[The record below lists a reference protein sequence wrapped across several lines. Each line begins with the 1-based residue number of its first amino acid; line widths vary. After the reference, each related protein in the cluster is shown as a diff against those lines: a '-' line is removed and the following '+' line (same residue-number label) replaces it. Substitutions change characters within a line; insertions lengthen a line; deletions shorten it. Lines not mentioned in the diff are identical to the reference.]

1 MFFKFIFRGRVILL
15 DVISFS
21 KMHLRNSKLKKIA
34 DNWAE
39 SEDEFIENEDDDD
52 EEYVSSFTRIRKNE
66 NIKMRTKGSKK
77 KNRKTKITR
86 KIALTGPKS
95 KISKKK
101 KKEKHQWFPTH
112 SKSFSRNDI
121 QFLGD
126 DTLPDAILKLETP
139 YEFFE
144 YFFNDDVTGLI
155 VKESNRYCDQK
166 WPDKGRELTKIELS
180 QFIGICSLMS
190 VIQMPNTRLYWG
202 PITGNQLIKETMSV
216 NKFEQIK
223 QQLHFNDNAKMVP
236 KEDVDH
242 DRIYKIRPLV
252 NALIKRF
259 QEVPLEK
266 SLSVDEQLCSTK
278 CRSII
283 KQYLPMKPHKW
294 GFKFHVLSGS
304 HSGFCY
310 DFEVFTGCENDERK
324 RLANEKDLGSSANIV
339 IRLLRIV
346 PDFQNYIVCFD
357 NYFSNLPLI
366 NQLSKR
372 GIHALATVR
381 RNRLHNEKLPK
392 EKVIMSL
399 DRGSSFEMVTRIDTT
414 EIVSVSWRDTKIVNL
429 VSNFVGTNPMQTV
442 ERFDKKSKKRI
453 TVDCPSIVKQYNS
466 YMGGVDFLDSMIGRN
481 KIKLRSKKWYMR
493 IYFHLLDLT
502 TTNAW
507 ILYRRVNFH
516 RGVEKKHLMTFGKFR
531 LTLGQTLCKKNQIHQ
546 KIGRPPTTLSLQISK
561 KRQHHSS
568 CPIPPKE
575 VRLDKTD
582 HWAIWNDKRLRCK
595 KPKCKWLT
603 SIRCS
608 KCQLSLCCNK
618 QRNCFHEFHHC

>member
-1 MFFKFIFRGRVILL
+1 MR
-15 DVISFS
+15 
-21 KMHLRNSKLKKIA
+21 LRNSKLKKIVN
-34 DNWAE
+34 NWDE
-39 SEDEFIENEDDDD
+39 SEDEFIENEDNDD
-52 EEYVSSFTRIRKNE
+52 EEYDASITRIRKKS
-66 NIKMRTKGSKK
+66 NIKKLKKTKK
-77 KNRKTKITR
+77 KNKKTKTTR
-86 KIALTGPKS
+86 K
-95 KISKKK
+95 KIVAKPTFKTSK
-101 KKEKHQWFPTH
+101 KKEKHRWYPAH
-112 SKSFSRNDI
+112 AKSFAVNDVE
-121 QFLGD
+121 FLGD
-126 DTLPDAILKLETP
+126 DTLPDEILKLTTP

-144 YFFNDDVTGLI
+144 YFFNNDVSELI
-155 VKESNRYCDQK
+155 IKESNRYCDQK
-166 WPDKGRELTKIELS
+166 WPDKERQQLTKAELN

-190 VIQMPNTRLYWG
+190 VVQMPNTRLYWA
-202 PITGNQLIKETMSV
+202 PITGNQLIKNTMPV
-216 NKFEQIK
+216 NRFEQIK
-223 QQLHFNDNAKMVP
+223 QQLHFNDNEKMVP
-236 KEDVDH
+236 KEDVNH

-252 NALIKRF
+252 DTLIKRF
-259 QEVPLEK
+259 QQVPLEK

-278 CRSII
+278 CRSVI

-310 DFEVFTGCENDERK
+310 DFEVFTGRENDECK
-324 RLANEKDLGSSANIV
+324 RLSSEIDLGSSANIV

-357 NYFSNLPLI
+357 NYFSNLSLI

-372 GIHALATVR
+372 GIHSLATVR
-381 RNRLHNEKLPK
+381 RNRLHNAQLPK

-399 DRGSSFEMVTRIDTT
+399 DRGSSFEMVTKIDTT

-442 ERFDKKSKKRI
+442 ERFDKKSKKKI

-481 KIKLRSKKWYMR
+481 KIKIRSKKWYMR

-502 TTNAW
+502 STNAW

-516 RGVEKKHLMTFGKFR
+516 RGVEKKRLMTFGDFR
-531 LTLGQTLCKKNQIHQ
+531 LKLGQTLCQKDHIHQ
-546 KIGRPPTTLSLQISK
+546 RAGRPPTTLGLRIAR
-561 KRQHHSS
+561 KRKHQSS

-582 HWAIWNDKRLRCK
+582 HWAIWYDKRLQCK
-595 KPKCKWLT
+595 KPNCKYLT

-618 QRNCFHEFHHC
+618 QRNCFHEFHNC